1 MRIVH
6 LVTSGDLAGGQL
18 VALDL
23 ARAARA
29 RGDEVAF
36 VSPTDGP
43 FVERIRAEGFRCFRV
58 DASRLFRVGGTIKLT
73 RLLRRE
79 GADVLHTHTHLA
91 AAVNGRVAARL
102 AGAAVVSHLHIEN
115 HFRPQ
120 ASLRAVSRA
129 LDNAT
134 ARWCARLVAVSES
147 TREAFAAQGFPPELL
162 ETVYNGIEL
171 NGPVAR
177 ADLRAELGL
186 PSGAFVVAHVGRLA
200 PVKGQRELLA
210 ALAQV
215 PGAHAVFVGEDVET
229 GGAYRDELERE
240 AEQLGV
246 SGRTF
251 FLGRR
256 DALSVLAEV
265 DALVLP
271 SRIEGLPI
279 VVLEAMAQ
287 AKPVVATPVGGTP
300 ELVVDGV
307 TGRLVDVDR
316 LADAL
321 ASLHDDPD
329 EARRMGEAGRRRAEG
344 FGVEP
349 MARRVLEIYDEAVA
363 GR

>member
-6 LVTSGDLAGGQL
+6 LVTSGDLAGGQV
-18 VALDL
+18 VALQL
-23 ARAARA
+23 AHAARA

-43 FVERIRAEGFRCFRV
+43 FVERVRAEGFRAFRV
-58 DASRLFRVGGTIKLT
+58 DASRLFRLGGTLALV

-79 GADVLHTHTHLA
+79 RADVLHTHTHLA

-147 TREAFAAQGFPPELL
+147 TRDAFAAQGFPQDLL
-162 ETVYNGIEL
+162 ETVYNGVEL

-177 ADLRAELGL
+177 SDLRGELGL
-186 PSGAFVVAHVGRLA
+186 PADAFVVAHVGRLA
-200 PVKGQRELLA
+200 PVKGQRELLR

-215 PGAHAVFVGEDVET
+215 PGVYAVLVGEDVER
-229 GGAYRDELERE
+229 GGAYRAELEQE
-240 AEQLGV
+240 ATRLG
-246 SGRTF
+246 GRAF

-256 DALSVLAEV
+256 DVGAILTEV

-279 VVLEAMAQ
+279 VVLEAMAR

-300 ELVVDGV
+300 ELVVDGE
-307 TGRLVDVDR
+307 TGRLVEIDE
-316 LADAL
+316 LAETL
-321 ASLHDDPD
+321 AWLRDNLD
-329 EARRMGEAGRRRAEG
+329 ETRRMGEAGRRRAEER
-344 FGVEP
+344 FGIEP
-349 MARRVLEIYDEAVA
+349 MTSRVLEIYDEAL
-363 GR
+363 GRR